1 MREFLALY
9 FQVSTL
15 AWLLSIAWCSAGGS
29 VRLSFCLCITQ
40 EKWRV
45 REAARHCAL
54 ALGLLY
60 PNRRHL
66 CTQEHLFKL
75 FLGLVEPGMT
85 CPVLLLG
92 HLHDLL
98 EGSIVLACV
107 TAQKDI
113 QTGQGL
119 LLLLLLLSSLSCLGV
134 QVG

>member
-9 FQVSTL
+9 FQVSTP

-29 VRLSFCLCITQ
+29 VRLSFCLCVTQ
-40 EKWRV
+40 EKGRV
-45 REAARHCAL
+45 RKAARHCGL
-54 ALGLLY
+54 ALGFPY
-60 PNRRHL
+60 PNRRHP

-75 FLGLVEPGMT
+75 LLGLVEPGMT

-98 EGSIVLACV
+98 EGSVVLTCV
-107 TAQKDI
+107 TAQKNI
-113 QTGQGL
+113 QAGQG
-119 LLLLLLLSSLSCLGV
+119 LLLLLLSSLSCLGV